1 MGAKLKFGAALCA
14 VFAIGGG
21 AVAQDA
27 MFGTQD
33 DLDTA
38 AALWQAMI
46 DARLAGED
54 AIHTRPYEGTEP
66 HGAVLE
72 TFYAPFAL
80 NGQEGQLIVKRNHMA
95 EGLTPGAVWDDP
107 DASLAAVT
115 VMFEQPDAESGW
127 FWAKYFPDGS
137 LDQTPD
143 GVALAGQA
151 AGCISC
157 HSGAAGGD
165 MVFAND

>member
-1 MGAKLKFGAALCA
+1 MGPKLKLGAALIAVCA
-14 VFAIGGG
+14 AGGG

-27 MFGTQD
+27 MFGTED
-33 DLDTA
+33 DVDMA

-46 DARLAGED
+46 DARLAGEG
-54 AIHTRPYEGTEP
+54 AIHTLPYAGTEP

-72 TFYAPFAL
+72 TFYMPFEM

-95 EGLTPGAVWDDP
+95 EGLTPGTVWDDP
-107 DASLAAVT
+107 DAALDAIT
-115 VMFEQPDAESGW
+115 VMFEQPDTESGW

-143 GVALAGQA
+143 GVSLAGQA
-151 AGCISC
+151 AGCIGC
-157 HSGAAGGD
+157 HSGAADGD